1 MLYISHKTN
10 NIPRKKMPK
19 IEEVKSS
26 SAPKSLSKPV
36 KPIVETFEEPDRD
49 LRFSISWEGDF
60 EDSSG
65 PSSSSRRTWKLEN
78 GKSKV
83 LSNRV

>member
-1 MLYISHKTN
+1 
-10 NIPRKKMPK
+10 MPK

-26 SAPKSLSKPV
+26 SAPKLTSKPI

-49 LRFSISWEGDF
+49 LCFSITWEGDF
-60 EDSSG
+60 EESSD

-78 GKSKV
+78 GMWEI
-83 LSNRV
+83 LYYHI